1 MSIKTS
7 GNFLFEAIRLIRFP
21 LLIVAAVFAV
31 KAAEQGFGWSLV
43 YYGIQPREPGTLPGI
58 LTAPFV
64 HGDWNHLFSNATG
77 LFAMMFL
84 INTFYPRVAV
94 MTYFFTML
102 VSGILVWFFARGNS
116 YHIGASGIVYGLV
129 SFVFFTGL
137 FRKNPKSVVLA
148 LIMIIL
154 YSGLVENLF
163 PNDKKISWESHLSGV
178 VAGFMAAFLF
188 KNIREPDEINSSFDS
203 DEEERQYFLPRDVF
217 EKTRKEREWEEMYR
231 QFDNH

>member
-1 MSIKTS
+1 MSTPGAES
-7 GNFLFEAIRLIRFP
+7 FMTQAIRLVRFP
-21 LLIVAAVFAV
+21 LLIIAVLFAV
-31 KAAEQGFGWSLV
+31 KVAEQWFGWSLI
-43 YYGIQPREPGTLPGI
+43 YYGIQPREPGTIPGI

-94 MTYFFTML
+94 MTYFFTL
-102 VSGILVWFFARGNS
+102 IVSGIMVWFFARGNS
-116 YHIGASGIVYGLV
+116 YHIGASGVVYGLV

-148 LIMIIL
+148 LIMIVL

-178 VAGFMAAFLF
+178 IAGFFAAFLF
-188 KNIREPDEINSSFDS
+188 KNIREPDEVIAESAS
-203 DEEERQYFLPRDVF
+203 DEEERQYFLPRDAF
-217 EKTRKEREWEEMYR
+217 EKTRKEREWEKMYN
-231 QFDNH
+231 QFEN